1 MPAVAETVSEDFQAY
16 PIQSDTT
23 GVFHP
28 DDGDTTFRITTTGNT
43 GASDPIVA
51 GVGEAQAASAGIAE
65 EETNR
70 FWILGSS
77 AGQTSFDGFLL
88 IGDIPGIHGEPGAL
102 PVGGPIGEFFLG
114 SQPRD
119 LTGGVISAKVRETT
133 MAAASKVRFLLTNAD
148 DNEVVTAQKPLTAA
162 FQTVTVP
169 TTAFTIPL
177 QPVGEGTFDIT
188 RVVNLG
194 FEFFTA
200 LGTAPALSFNVDD
213 IQIDAP
219 NDADSDNDGL
229 TDNAEVTVH
238 GTDPNN
244 PDTDGD
250 GTNDGDEVA
259 AARDPTVNEAA
270 AILPILKILLN
281 NGP

>member
-1 MPAVAETVSEDFQAY
+1 
-16 PIQSDTT
+16 
-23 GVFHP
+23 
-28 DDGDTTFRITTTGNT
+28 
-43 GASDPIVA
+43 
-51 GVGEAQAASAGIAE
+51 
-65 EETNR
+65 
-70 FWILGSS
+70 
-77 AGQTSFDGFLL
+77 
-88 IGDIPGIHGEPGAL
+88 
-102 PVGGPIGEFFLG
+102 
-114 SQPRD
+114 
-119 LTGGVISAKVRETT
+119 
-133 MAAASKVRFLLTNAD
+133 MAAASKVRFLLTDAD

-270 AILPILKILLN
+270 AILPILKILLD